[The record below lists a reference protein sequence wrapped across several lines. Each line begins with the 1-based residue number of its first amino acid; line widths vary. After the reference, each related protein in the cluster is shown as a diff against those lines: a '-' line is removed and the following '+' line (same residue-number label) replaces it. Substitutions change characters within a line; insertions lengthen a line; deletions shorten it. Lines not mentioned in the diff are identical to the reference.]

1 MIDNETIEGYLMR
14 MDRPVETLGEGLWR
28 IDESSDGVPPLIV
41 RHDAPIVM
49 LRMKVMSVPDDGRE
63 QLYRRLLELNSNG
76 IAFGAYAVDD
86 GIVTLVDTLRAE
98 SLDYSELVAS
108 IESLIMAA
116 GELYH
121 ELRPAAAAGE

>member
-49 LRMKVMSVPDDGRE
+49 LRMKVMSVPDDGCE
-63 QLYRRLLELNSNG
+63 QLYRRLLELNSTG
-76 IAFGAYAVDD
+76 IAFGAFAVDD
-86 GIVTLVDTLRAE
+86 GTVTLVDTLRAE

-108 IESLIMAA
+108 IESLIIAA
-116 GELYH
+116 GELYY
-121 ELRPAAAAGE
+121 ELHPTPAAGE